1 MLYRDCTGKIKGVID
16 GKLITLALDRDPCKL
31 YLMFLSQEIDVKLCQ
46 IYTTIHIYIYRNSRY
61 KQIIFSKYATNLK
74 TKIFQRNLIVI

>member
-46 IYTTIHIYIYRNSRY
+46 IYTKI
-61 KQIIFSKYATNLK
+61 QIFIFNKYATNLK